1 MSNRHTYALRVPS
14 ERQSIAVVGPFL
26 ESIQELVRL
35 GPQRLHDL
43 HVAITEAVNNAI
55 IHAHGCRADVMVD
68 VEVQTTEHSVTIVV
82 RDYGM
87 GFDPDQ
93 VPDPRL
99 PENVLREGG
108 RGVFLIRQLADAVEF
123 RPGDPGMYVMI
134 TYNLPI

>member
-1 MSNRHTYALRVPS
+1 MSNRRTYALRLPS
-14 ERQSIAVVGPFL
+14 ERQSITAVSPFL

-35 GPQRLHDL
+35 GPQRLNDL

-55 IHAHGCRADVMVD
+55 IHGHGCRPEHMVD
-68 VEVQTTEHSVTIVV
+68 VEVHATDHDVTIVV
-82 RDYGM
+82 RDYGV
-87 GFDPDQ
+87 GFDPEL

-99 PENVLREGG
+99 PENILREGG

-134 TYNLPI
+134 TYKLPV

>member
-1 MSNRHTYALRVPS
+1 MSNRRTYALRLPS
-14 ERQSIAVVGPFL
+14 ERHSISAIGPFL

-35 GPQRLHDL
+35 GPQRLNDL

-55 IHAHGCRADVMVD
+55 IHGHDCQPDCMVD
-68 VEVQTTEHSVTIVV
+68 VEVLATDHDVTVVV
-82 RDYGM
+82 RDYGR
-87 GFDPDQ
+87 GFDPDR

-99 PENVLREGG
+99 PENILREGG

-123 RPGDPGMYVMI
+123 RSGDPGMHVMI

>member
-1 MSNRHTYALRVPS
+1 MSTRHTYALRVPS
-14 ERQSIAVVGPFL
+14 ERQSITVVGPFL

-55 IHAHGCRADVMVD
+55 IHAHGCRADAMVD
-68 VEVQTTEHSVTIVV
+68 VEVCTTERSVMIVV

-123 RPGDPGMYVMI
+123 RPGDPGMHVMI
-134 TYNLPI
+134 TYNLPL

>member
-1 MSNRHTYALRVPS
+1 MSNQHTYALRVPS
-14 ERQSIAVVGPFL
+14 ERQSITVVGPFL

-55 IHAHGCRADVMVD
+55 IHAHGCRGDVMVD
-68 VEVQTTEHSVTIVV
+68 IEVHATDTSVTIVV
-82 RDYGM
+82 RDYGL
-87 GFDPDQ
+87 GFDPEQ

-123 RPGDPGMYVMI
+123 RPGDPGMHVMI
-134 TYNLPI
+134 TYNLPV